1 MNKSYKISNIEE
13 FCTNAEKTEN
23 FVDIE
28 GIRVEYSRIKES
40 DRENC
45 KIISEMYNNC
55 IDSDNLL
62 YPNSNYERCFSSS
75 NVMYLCSKLS
85 KYSEEESDIVIINNL
100 VCELYFTGN
109 S

>member
-62 YPNSNYERCFSSS
+62 LAIGFNSIRFH
-75 NVMYLCSKLS
+75 
-85 KYSEEESDIVIINNL
+85 
-100 VCELYFTGN
+100 
-109 S
+109 